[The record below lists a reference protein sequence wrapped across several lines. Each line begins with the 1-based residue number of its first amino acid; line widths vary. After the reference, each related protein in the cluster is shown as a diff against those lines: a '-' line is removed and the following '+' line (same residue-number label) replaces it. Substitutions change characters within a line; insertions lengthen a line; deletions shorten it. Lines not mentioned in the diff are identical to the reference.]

1 MGKMAVEPKTFP
13 AGTAAIP
20 EGGKVRSPAVPT
32 VYRRC
37 FVWTQIIVAF
47 LFLEFAIWAPTPE
60 IRNRWAAI
68 AAITI
73 LILVLTDVLL
83 DGSPWSPR
91 SSASSLHRLGLGLP
105 KMLGA
110 SVVLGIGLATIV
122 CMVILVSWAG
132 GEIPANPTWFPNLQ
146 SAWGYVIWAML
157 QEFLLQSFFFNRC
170 EELYGSAPA
179 VWMASTLFA
188 AAHLPNPVLTTA
200 ALIGALFFCEMFRR
214 YRSIYVLGIVHAML
228 GLTLAILMPDSLL
241 HHMRVGIGYLRY

>member
-1 MGKMAVEPKTFP
+1 MAVDSKTL
-13 AGTAAIP
+13 
-20 EGGKVRSPAVPT
+20 PAVPT
-32 VYRRC
+32 ALRRY
-37 FVWTQIIVAF
+37 FVWAQIIVAF
-47 LFLEFAIWAPTPE
+47 LFLEFAIWAPTLE

-73 LILVLTDVLL
+73 LVLVLADVLL
-83 DGSPWSPR
+83 DRSPRSPWSH
-91 SSASSLHRLGLGLP
+91 LHRLGLGLP
-105 KMLGA
+105 KMFGA

-122 CMVILVSWAG
+122 CMVIVVSWAG

-170 EELYGSAPA
+170 EELYGGEPA

-228 GLTLAILMPDSLL
+228 GLTLAILLPDSLL
-241 HHMRVGIGYLRY
+241 HHMRVGIGYLRYR

>member
-1 MGKMAVEPKTFP
+1 MAVDSKTL
-13 AGTAAIP
+13 
-20 EGGKVRSPAVPT
+20 PAVPT
-32 VYRRC
+32 ALRRY
-37 FVWTQIIVAF
+37 FVWAQIIVAF
-47 LFLEFAIWAPTPE
+47 LFLEFAIWAPTPA

-73 LILVLTDVLL
+73 LILVLTDALL
-83 DGSPWSPR
+83 DRSPR
-91 SSASSLHRLGLGLP
+91 SSLHRLGLGLP
-105 KMLGA
+105 KVLGA
-110 SVVLGIGLATIV
+110 SVVLGIGVATIV

-146 SAWGYVIWAML
+146 SAWGYIIWAML

-228 GLTLAILMPDSLL
+228 GLTIAIVIPDSLL
-241 HHMRVGIGYLRY
+241 HHMRVGIGYLRYR